1 MRTLTARLL
10 CIPKIPKNESNSQ
23 PIFNNKVGQAGC
35 CVSQRYRKMK
45 AIHNMQRKSN
55 SQKKVVVYP
64 KDTEK

>member
-1 MRTLTARLL
+1 MLL

-23 PIFNNKVGQAGC
+23 PKGLVPGPIQSC

-45 AIHNMQRKSN
+45 AIHNRFLYFQHL
-55 SQKKVVVYP
+55 QGVVVYP